1 MHVTTRL
8 RLQLIVTPR
17 KQCHL
22 EIGLHSHIN
31 SQALVGLE
39 WSHLCITTI
48 IYGKKA
54 SKSNATLTITAPQ
67 SISLMSVVSD
77 WYYHLRNG
85 KKFLSLTTAHN
96 ATQDT
101 AHSATVH
108 VHVPYVGSH
117 RPSST
122 EKKASKLP

>member
-39 WSHLCITTI
+39 WSHLCITT
-48 IYGKKA
+48 
-54 SKSNATLTITAPQ
+54 TLTITAPQ